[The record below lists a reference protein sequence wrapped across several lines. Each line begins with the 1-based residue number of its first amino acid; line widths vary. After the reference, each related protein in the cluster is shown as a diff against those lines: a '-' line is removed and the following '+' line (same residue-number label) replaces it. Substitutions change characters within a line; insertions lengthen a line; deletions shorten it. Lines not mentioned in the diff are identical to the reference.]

1 MGKLVEKLS
10 DIQIKSWI
18 KAGKIEKKIKGGKP
32 VTKSDDDKGSQ
43 QRSGAASDGD
53 GLTFTLSAAG
63 TAAWVLRYRFGG
75 KARELTLGRYP
86 DKSLAQARDDARKAR
101 ARIQDGVDVAREKQL
116 ANVERAVA
124 KSFRQLAN
132 DYMVKAFPGLAAS
145 TVKQRRHHIENVIL
159 PKLGQIPAREV
170 TTADVVSLIET
181 VGEKSINVA
190 ELVFTALSE
199 IFKHGIASHVVKAN
213 PCGGISVAAIC
224 GKPKPKR
231 ERLKLTEAELRATL
245 PALPSIGAENALTVK
260 ILLATCVR
268 IGELAR
274 AQWQDIDFDG
284 TAQWVDAKG
293 DPIEAEGPKWRIPDA
308 NSKTGK
314 GFIVPLVPA
323 VAGWF
328 KELETLACGSSLVM
342 PARQQRRINNHGKD
356 IHFEPRALNAMLH
369 KLCDR
374 QAAAGNPVRRFT
386 PHDLRSTARSWLTSE
401 TIGASVI
408 VAERCL
414 NHTLGG
420 LLAVYDQH
428 DYLTER
434 RTVLERWTD
443 FLLACEAGKGW
454 MPKGGN
460 VVPLRIG
467 SAV

>member
-1 MGKLVEKLS
+1 MGKLIEKLS
-10 DIQIKSWI
+10 DTQVKRWI
-18 KAGKIEKKIKGGKP
+18 RAGKPLAK
-32 VTKSDDDKGSQ
+32 
-43 QRSGAASDGD
+43 ADGD
-53 GLTFTLSAAG
+53 GLTFTLSSAG

-86 DKSLAQARDDARKAR
+86 DKSLAQARIDAKKAR
-101 ARIQDGVDVAREKQL
+101 ARIQDGVDIAREKQL
-116 ANVERAVA
+116 ANVERAAA

-170 TTADVVSLIET
+170 TTADVVSLIEV
-181 VGEKSINVA
+181 VGGKSISVA

-199 IFKHGIASHVVKAN
+199 IFKHGIARHVVKAN
-213 PCGGISVAAIC
+213 PCGGISVSAIC
-224 GKPKPKR
+224 GRPEVKR
-231 ERLKLTEAELRATL
+231 QRMKLTEAELRAIL

-274 AQWQDIDFDG
+274 AEWAHIDFDG
-284 TAQWVDAKG
+284 TARWVDGKG

-314 GFIVPLVPA
+314 GFIVPLSPA

-328 KELETLACGSSLVM
+328 KELEKLACGSSLVM

-374 QAAAGNPVRRFT
+374 QAAAGNPVRRFV

-401 TIGASVI
+401 TIGSSVV

-420 LLAVYDQH
+420 LVAVYDQH
-428 DYLTER
+428 DYMAER
-434 RTVLERWTD
+434 RAALDLWTD
-443 FLLACEAGKGW
+443 FILACEAGRTWK
-454 MPKGGN
+454 PKIDN
-460 VVPLRIG
+460 IVPLRAI
-467 SAV
+467 AT